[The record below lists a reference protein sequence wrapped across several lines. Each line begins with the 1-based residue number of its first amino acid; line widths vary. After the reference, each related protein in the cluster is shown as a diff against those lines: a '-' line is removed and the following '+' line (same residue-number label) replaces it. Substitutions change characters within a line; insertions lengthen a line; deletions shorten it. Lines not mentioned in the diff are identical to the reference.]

1 MVLAGHSGDGNFL
14 APEKPAALK
23 ISFKMVMK
31 IQNLH
36 HINVHKR
43 STYVLSFQIAQKGE
57 KHVPQQNL
65 ITHTL
70 ITSERQAQHQKH
82 HDY

>member
-1 MVLAGHSGDGNFL
+1 
-14 APEKPAALK
+14 
-23 ISFKMVMK
+23 MK
-31 IQNLH
+31 VHNPDR
-36 HINVHKR
+36 INVHKR

-70 ITSERQAQHQKH
+70 IASERQAQHQKH